1 MEAHVEI
8 ASCGSL
14 VDQHGSSAPYAS
26 SGLVATR
33 SPPPQDSN
41 LDCLDPN
48 QGCRGRSAAI
58 HKPKVLQGRGARELS
73 RIRDWAVAA
82 LWRGKPA
89 PGKVRTSTV
98 AGTLRRAFSG
108 VERTLHGL
116 KWRRSAMD
124 DCPQEDSNLC
134 RGRSAMS

>member
-1 MEAHVEI
+1 MLKSPAVDPLLINMDRLPHMHL
-8 ASCGSL
+8 L
-14 VDQHGSSAPYAS
+14 VWWLRGH
-26 SGLVATR
+26 
-33 SPPPQDSN
+33 PPQDSN